1 MDKLAVHATGID
13 RIFVSW
19 TRQWDLATYIDHYRR
34 TRRIAVTD
42 ENRERV
48 WRRMDGFHGRPPYTT
63 SDLDFFLDANLNRE
77 QAPA

>member
-1 MDKLAVHATGID
+1 MIE

-19 TRQWDLATYIDHYRR
+19 TQQWDLATYIDHYLR

-42 ENRERV
+42 ASRERV
-48 WRRMDGFHGRPPYTT
+48 WRCIGAFQGPPPYRK

-77 QAPA
+77 PAPA

>member
-1 MDKLAVHATGID
+1 M
-13 RIFVSW
+13 
-19 TRQWDLATYIDHYRR
+19 TYIDHYLR

-42 ENRERV
+42 ESRERV
-48 WRRMDGFHGRPPYTT
+48 WRCMGAFHGRPPYTK